1 MRDNTVPAPERR
13 HLFKQVAAG
22 ALGALLALPA
32 LIGGALT
39 LLHPLRRRG
48 STNGGFIRVT
58 SLTALPADGVPRRFP
73 VFADATDAWTRSP
86 NVRVGAVYLRRTTP
100 DKVEALNV
108 VCPHAG
114 CFVNYSAEQNR
125 FNCPCHNSH
134 SGLDGAITDPHSP
147 SPRAMDTLEVEVRN
161 ETEVWVKVRNF
172 RAGVHDKIPVA

>member
-86 NVRVGAVYLRRTTP
+86 NVRAASVMSVSVAVLGSPSTAAIAAKLIEGVSTDFDATSGVMRFVAGMLVRARFTSSTMRPVSSLIAGASE
-100 DKVEALNV
+100 KA
-108 VCPHAG
+108 AA
-114 CFVNYSAEQNR
+114 CFVNWE
-125 FNCPCHNSH
+125 
-134 SGLDGAITDPHSP
+134 I
-147 SPRAMDTLEVEVRN
+147 VRCS
-161 ETEVWVKVRNF
+161 
-172 RAGVHDKIPVA
+172 